1 MAAARGRAGRA
12 RRPWTPPADDGRP
25 RLRALVFDG
34 KTDEAPWD
42 SPGPDAPAATL
53 TPAAPRMAEAD
64 YLRRIDEIRDLIGAG
79 ELYQVN
85 YTQPLDLRLAGD
97 PATLYRRI
105 AARVRWRTPP
115 SSRTASAA
123 CCPSRP
129 NCSSGA
135 TASA

>member
-12 RRPWTPPADDGRP
+12 AGPGRRRPTTAGHGC
-25 RLRALVFDG
+25 ALVFDG

-97 PATLYRRI
+97 PART
-105 AARVRWRTPP
+105 AASPRAIRWRTPP